1 MMPCS
6 QCMCGHIGNSSLE
19 PRLFCNRKNTDIERD
34 FKMTQMKI
42 NQPKKLS
49 TYKWKRL
56 GSESLRNAL
65 RLHQDSISLFHLKS
79 YPSAFQLSVLAL
91 EEFAKA
97 KWVEHYYYSSITN
110 EGFPDAEFEQGWL
123 KLLYIHSEK
132 QFGFVAR
139 DMFEYSPKLVN
150 ALRSGD
156 LERRKQQ
163 AVYVGLD
170 RDKKTIKTDGRIS
183 LPTRITYE
191 DAKRMISW
199 INAEFLFARK
209 LLEFNESYFGI
220 EAMDGILLSPAA
232 DCLKEWPFKSRMRS
246 RSYLNSHVS
255 RHK

>member
-1 MMPCS
+1 
-6 QCMCGHIGNSSLE
+6 
-19 PRLFCNRKNTDIERD
+19 
-34 FKMTQMKI
+34 MTQMKI
-42 NQPKKLS
+42 NRPRKLS

-110 EGFPDAEFEQGWL
+110 EGFPDTEFEQDWL
-123 KLLYIHSEK
+123 KLLYIHAEK
-132 QFGFVAR
+132 QFVFVAR

-150 ALRSGD
+150 SLKNGD

-183 LPTRITYE
+183 LPTRIKCE

-199 INAEFLFARK
+199 INAEFLFARQH
-209 LLEFNESYFGI
+209 LELYESYFGI
-220 EAMDGILLSPAA
+220 EAMHGVLLSSAA

-246 RSYLNSHVS
+246 RSHLKTHIS

>member
-1 MMPCS
+1 MVVSERP
-6 QCMCGHIGNSSLE
+6 NA
-19 PRLFCNRKNTDIERD
+19 DIER
-34 FKMTQMKI
+34 KLEMTKIKI
-42 NQPKKLS
+42 NSPKKLS
-49 TYKWKRL
+49 MYKWKKL

-65 RLHQDSISLFHLKS
+65 RLHQDSISLFDLKS
-79 YPSAFQLSVLAL
+79 YPSAFQLSVLTL

-97 KWVEHYYYSSITN
+97 KWVEHYYYSSVTN

-139 DMFEYSPKLVN
+139 DMFEYSSKLVN
-150 ALRSGD
+150 ALKSGD

-163 AVYVGLD
+163 AVYVGLE
-170 RDKKTIKTDGRIS
+170 RDKKTIKTDGKIS
-183 LPTRITYE
+183 LPTKIKYE

-209 LLEFNESYFGI
+209 LLNFHGSYFGI
-220 EAMDGILLSPAA
+220 EAMDDILLSSAA

-246 RSYLNSHVS
+246 RSHLKAHINQQ
-255 RHK
+255 K

>member
-1 MMPCS
+1 
-6 QCMCGHIGNSSLE
+6 
-19 PRLFCNRKNTDIERD
+19 
-34 FKMTQMKI
+34 MTQRKI
-42 NQPKKLS
+42 DQPKKLS
-49 TYKWKRL
+49 TDKWKRL

-65 RLHQDSISLFHLKS
+65 RLHQDSISLFKLKS

-150 ALRSGD
+150 ALRSGE
-156 LERRKQQ
+156 LERLKQQ

-183 LPTRITYE
+183 LPTRIKYE

-209 LLEFNESYFGI
+209 LLEFHESYFGI
-220 EAMDGILLSPAA
+220 EAMDGILLSSAA
-232 DCLKEWPFKSRMRS
+232 DCLMEWPFKSRMRS
-246 RSYLNSHVS
+246 RSHLKSHIS
-255 RHK
+255 RQK